1 MVDTRQIG
9 GAPTALLRALA
20 GGPLSRAEVKEQ
32 LGFDWRQTTNSA
44 RALMRRGY
52 LTVLENGRYQ
62 LSDSG
67 LEAAGRGEKVSG
79 SRHVTVKTVRDTFR
93 ERAWRAMRVRKVFT
107 IGEIVS
113 DAASDDGGQPR
124 DNAAR
129 YISRLKQAGYIKE
142 MPRRAPGTAIGSN
155 GFKRFALV
163 RNSGPKAPVFRE
175 GAGCI
180 HDPNTGE
187 DISCALR

>member
-1 MVDTRQIG
+1 MIDTRQIG
-9 GAPTALLRALA
+9 AAPTALLQALA
-20 GGPLSRAEVKEQ
+20 NGPLTRAEVKER
-32 LGFDWRQTTNSA
+32 LGLDWRQTTNSA

-52 LTVLENGRYQ
+52 LSVLDGGRFQ
-62 LSDSG
+62 LSDAG
-67 LEAAGRGEKVSG
+67 LAACAAGEAITSGPKGKV
-79 SRHVTVKTVRDTFR
+79 KMIRDTFR

-107 IGEIVS
+107 IGEIVA
-113 DAASDDGGQPR
+113 DAISDDGRQPR

-129 YISRLKQAGYIKE
+129 YISRLKQAGYVKE
-142 MPRRAPGTAIGSN
+142 LPRRSPGTAIGSN

-175 GAGCI
+175 AAVCI

-187 DISCALR
+187 DIPCTPR

>member
-20 GGPLSRAEVKEQ
+20 GGPLTRAEVKER

-52 LTVLENGRYQ
+52 LTVLEGGSYQ
-62 LSDSG
+62 LSDAG
-67 LEAAGRGEKVSG
+67 REAAGRGEAVSG
-79 SRHVTVKTVRDTFR
+79 GRHVAVKSVRDTFR

-107 IGEIVS
+107 IGEVVADAVS
-113 DAASDDGGQPR
+113 EAEGQPR

-129 YISRLKQAGYIKE
+129 YINRLKQAGYIKE
-142 MPRRAPGTAIGSN
+142 APRRVPGTAIGSN
-155 GFKRFALV
+155 GFKRFVLV
-163 RNSGPKAPVFRE
+163 RNTGPRAPVYRE
-175 GAGCI
+175 ALASI

-187 DISCALR
+187 DVPCVPR